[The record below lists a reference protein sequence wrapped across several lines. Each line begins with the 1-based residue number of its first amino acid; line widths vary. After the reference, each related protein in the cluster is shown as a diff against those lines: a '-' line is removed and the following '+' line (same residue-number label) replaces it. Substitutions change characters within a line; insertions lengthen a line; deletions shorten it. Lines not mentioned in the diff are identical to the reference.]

1 MLGTQKVWQFAGPKY
16 VSATLPADADVW
28 GGESKAY
35 VRLIPISKA
44 VGTRESYDG
53 GSISSKYYS
62 ALNYFAVRYNK

>member
-1 MLGTQKVWQFAGPKY
+1 MFSGTVFAADVPAPPE
-16 VSATLPADADVW
+16 VSADADVW
-28 GGESKAY
+28 GKSKVY

-44 VGTRESYDG
+44 AGTRESYDG